1 MEKDYKKYE
10 KSIKRK
16 YRFGWT
22 PAFEEEIS
30 TTLNNTIFLGL
41 AIETIEKL
49 DWNLVFSDD
58 NIIEAK
64 IKQNSFGSNEWTE
77 KIIITYN
84 NQNVTIRSV
93 SLKSTFCDLGVNSK
107 KVNLFIYA
115 FTENLKLYDSE
126 KLLNL
131 EEKIVTERNM
141 DDYIIPE
148 KLSNPIAQKK
158 PNIYIPIFGSL
169 LISVSLGYLLAFISV
184 ESIYIIGLFEF
195 IVAIIF
201 AFFFKYLIKFS
212 NYTNFD
218 NLNYIIIT
226 SIVTIY
232 FLNQFF
238 QYQIILSRY
247 NNETISFFNF
257 IKLKLH
263 HGLTIKS
270 LNTGMIGL
278 ILSWVFQLGVTY
290 LISVLL
296 TISNLSIYI
305 IEKVP
310 KDVVEFVIYH
320 LIKEKNEE
328 YIRMELSKMGW
339 TDKQD
344 QDSVFE
350 ALAGIS
356 TSREIARN

>member
-1 MEKDYKKYE
+1 M
-10 KSIKRK
+10 
-16 YRFGWT
+16 
-22 PAFEEEIS
+22 
-30 TTLNNTIFLGL
+30 

-238 QYQIILSRY
+238 QYQILYFHCHNLVCKMNQQIQLKQSKI
-247 NNETISFFNF
+247 NSF
-257 IKLKLH
+257 L
-263 HGLTIKS
+263 
-270 LNTGMIGL
+270 
-278 ILSWVFQLGVTY
+278 
-290 LISVLL
+290 
-296 TISNLSIYI
+296 
-305 IEKVP
+305 
-310 KDVVEFVIYH
+310 
-320 LIKEKNEE
+320 
-328 YIRMELSKMGW
+328 
-339 TDKQD
+339 
-344 QDSVFE
+344 
-350 ALAGIS
+350 
-356 TSREIARN
+356 